1 MKKYLLLASLFT
13 LGLSGCNTARNANNA
28 VADGAAQAG
37 QTTNT
42 AQRENTITEKRWKL
56 VELGGQPVTM
66 AENQQTEAHFV
77 LHTAGSKVSGNGGC
91 NVINGTYTLSEGNRI
106 RFSKMATTMMY
117 CPGVEREG
125 EFLQVFELADNYTLY
140 GDTLTL
146 NVGRRAPLAVF
157 HAVYLR

>member
-1 MKKYLLLASLFT
+1 MKKYLFLASFFT
-13 LGLSGCNTARNANNA
+13 LALSGCNTGKHANKA
-28 VADGAAQAG
+28 ATDGSETE
-37 QTTNT
+37 QTSHMT
-42 AQRENTITEKRWKL
+42 QQENTITEKRWKL
-56 VELGGQPVTM
+56 VELGGQPITM

-77 LHTAGSKVSGNGGC
+77 LHTAGNKVSGNGGC

-125 EFLQVFELADNYTLY
+125 EFLEVFELTDNYTLH

-146 NVGRRAPLAVF
+146 NLGRRAPLAVF